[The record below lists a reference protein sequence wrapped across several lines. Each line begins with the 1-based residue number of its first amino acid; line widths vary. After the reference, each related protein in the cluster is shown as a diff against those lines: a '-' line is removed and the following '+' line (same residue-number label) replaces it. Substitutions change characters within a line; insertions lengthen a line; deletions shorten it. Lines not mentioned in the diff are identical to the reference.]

1 MAYTNLEK
9 FHFWCQKVLPL
20 VYDDSLSY
28 YEVLC
33 KVTSY
38 LNKTIEAVNDLAGTI
53 TNYDELINNLNSVYE
68 GLQTDLTAL
77 KKTVNDNY
85 DTLNSALETAIS
97 NADASIEALR
107 ASLQT
112 QIDANGV
119 SIDTINATIAILK
132 SADATLQDE
141 IDKLSNTVDLN
152 YADLD
157 TKITVLSQEVHNG
170 SVLAELRTMIK
181 ELQDKMNNLTYDI
194 YNYVLDK
201 RVSFDYN
208 NYVIYEHM
216 GNALTSQQYCELG
229 LTADEYAQY
238 QIRAIDYLKFSRD
251 LLHYDWV
258 YLPITGGKQ
267 SHSVALDQIAN
278 YVYRTLSSD
287 DYKAL
292 DLDADAYSELGLSAF
307 QYLYYPMT
315 DASEFTPSSELNGL
329 ITDLISRVTDVSN
342 RMDNIEELHQG
353 ALYVSDEGTG
363 ITAEN
368 YAKLKFSE

>member
-1 MAYTNLEK
+1 MSYTNLTK
-9 FHFWCQKVLPL
+9 FKFWCQKVLPL

-33 KVTSY
+33 KVVKY
-38 LNKTIEAVNDLAGTI
+38 LNTTIEAVNDLADTI
-53 TNYDELINNLNSVYE
+53 TNYDELINSLNETYKTM
-68 GLQTDLTAL
+68 QADLTAL
-77 KKTVNDNY
+77 TNTVGSNY
-85 DTLNSALETAIS
+85 TELKQLISDTNSAIDELKEQLEAEI
-97 NADASIEALR
+97 NANIDSI
-107 ASLQT
+107 
-112 QIDANGV
+112 N
-119 SIDTINATIAILK
+119 TINATIAILK
-132 SADATLQDE
+132 AADSTLQDN
-141 IDKLSNTVDLN
+141 IDALANVVNLN

-157 TKITVLSQEVHNG
+157 SKITVLSQEVHNG
-170 SVLAELRTMIK
+170 TVIAELRTMIK
-181 ELQDKMNNLTYDI
+181 ELQNKINNLTYDV

-238 QIRAIDYLKFSRD
+238 GIRALDYLKFSRD
-251 LLHYDWV
+251 LLRYDWV

-267 SHSVALDQIAN
+267 SHSIALDQIAN

-287 DYKAL
+287 DYKNL
-292 DLDADAYSELGLSAF
+292 NMDADTYANLGLTAF

-315 DASEFTPSSELNGL
+315 DESEFTPSTQLNGL
-329 ITDLISRVTDVSN
+329 ITDLINRVTDVQN
-342 RMDNIEELHQG
+342 RMDNIEELNAG
-353 ALYVSDEGTG
+353 ALYVSDTGTG

-368 YAKLKFSE
+368 YAKLKYNE